1 MNPRKGMTPFHRRP
15 DYIQE
20 SQSMSSLFLSAAGN
34 GDLHSIFEEDLHQAY
49 AATGG
54 VDPITISRF
63 NASI

>member
-1 MNPRKGMTPFHRRP
+1 
-15 DYIQE
+15 
-20 SQSMSSLFLSAAGN
+20 MSSLFLSAAGN